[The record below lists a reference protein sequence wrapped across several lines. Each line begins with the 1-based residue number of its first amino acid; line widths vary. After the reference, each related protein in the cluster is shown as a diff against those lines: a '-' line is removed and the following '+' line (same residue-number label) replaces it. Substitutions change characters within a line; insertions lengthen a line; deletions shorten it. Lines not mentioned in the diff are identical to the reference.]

1 MKLGINSYCYHRF
14 FGDWYPDLQ
23 TDPGRRMTVWDFLDR
38 AHALGAEGVS
48 LECCYLPAPTD
59 AFLASLR
66 ERLETFGMEPVWA
79 WGHPNGLGSG
89 TLPEAAEDLV
99 RHLDAARRVGAR
111 VMRICG
117 GGRRTRP
124 AIWAEHKAKLV
135 AMLRRLCQPAE
146 RAGVVMAIENHL
158 DMLGE
163 EMAELIEA
171 VGSPWLG
178 VCLDTGNNLRL
189 SEDPMAVARRLAPF
203 ARATHVKSLAAYK
216 GDPKTFGFWPS
227 VPLGEGLVD
236 IAEVVR
242 LLRQADYRG
251 LLAVEIDYL
260 DPRCG
265 DDEDAAVA
273 ASVAYLRRLL
283 AA

>member
-1 MKLGINSYCYHRF
+1 MKIGIDSYCYHRF

-38 AHALGAEGVS
+38 AHALGVEGVS
-48 LECCYLPAPTD
+48 LECCYLPEPTD
-59 AFLASLR
+59 AFLGSLR
-66 ERLETFGMEPVWA
+66 ERLEVLGMEPVWA

-89 TLPEAAEDLV
+89 TLPHAAEDLV
-99 RHLDAARRVGAR
+99 RHLDVARRVGAR

-124 AIWAEHKAKLV
+124 ASWAEHKAKLV
-135 AMLRRLCQPAE
+135 AMLQRLCVPAE
-146 RAGVVMAIENHL
+146 RAGVVMAIENHIDL
-158 DMLGE
+158 LGE

-189 SEDPMAVARRLAPF
+189 CEDPMAVARRLAPF

-236 IAEVVR
+236 VAEVVR

>member
-1 MKLGINSYCYHRF
+1 MKIGIDSYCYHRF

-38 AHALGAEGVS
+38 ADALGVAGVS
-48 LECCYLPAPTD
+48 LECCYLPEPTD
-59 AFLASLR
+59 AFLGRLR
-66 ERLETFGMEPVWA
+66 ERLEALGMEPVWA

-124 AIWAEHKAKLV
+124 ASWAEHKAKLV
-135 AMLRRLCQPAE
+135 PMLQRLCEPAE
-146 RAGVVMAIENHL
+146 RAGVVMAIENHI

-163 EMAELIEA
+163 EMAELIQA

-189 SEDPMAVARRLAPF
+189 CEDPMAVVRRLAPF

-236 IAEVVR
+236 IAEVVH